1 MSIHLTPEQERLIRA
16 KLRAGKYD
24 SAEAALDIA
33 LRLLDDYERAEDQW
47 LGSMCRRVESAI
59 AVTEDTPSLDGETLI
74 YQILE
79 EKFQAGTLRQTE
91 NLYRIHVWVGRT
103 LEEIADNFAFTDIY
117 GGERFFLDFNETCR
131 QLVYSPGQG
140 DRYDQIRLGL
150 RGFRLSG
157 HVVFYRI
164 AEMGLEVIS
173 MASSHRLLA
182 SPLDESGFNSL
193 EQG

>member
-1 MSIHLTPEQERLIRA
+1 MSIHLTPEQERSIQA

-24 SAEAALDIA
+24 SAEAALDTA

-47 LGSMCRRVESAI
+47 LGSMYKRVEDAI
-59 AVTEDTPSLDGETLI
+59 NRTKDMPLLDGERFI

-79 EKFQAGTLRQTE
+79 DKFQAGTLRQPE
-91 NLYRIHVWVGRT
+91 NLYRINSWVGRT

-117 GGERFFLDFNETCR
+117 GGERFFRDFDETCR
-131 QLVYSPGQG
+131 QLVLSPGRG
-140 DRYDQIRLGL
+140 KRYDEIRLGL

-164 AEMGLEVIS
+164 AETGLEVVSI
-173 MASSHRLLA
+173 ASSHRLLA
-182 SPLDESGFNSL
+182 SPLDESGLS
-193 EQG
+193 